1 MAWVDGRWLD
11 RNERAERIALI
22 SERATKLKALVKSGR
37 ATDYHIDTLRD
48 DIAELKRLTRIHR
61 GEYDIAYFTYE
72 YLSDE
77 RNPDNKDNI
86 ISHADDG
93 TPHDPFE
100 KIAPIHREFF
110 DLCDYVDHVVRNA
123 RLAIAAA
130 RGHSKS
136 GIFSN
141 AFPLHQ
147 TVYRK
152 RRYILVISE
161 TDTLSKKLIGWVNKQ
176 LKFNEK
182 LREDFGPLL
191 HEKNTMN
198 EKDNEEAFITASGT
212 LIEASS
218 SGKQLRGKRH
228 GSYRPDLVIVD
239 DPSSSN
245 NEGTK
250 EAREKLIHW
259 FNSVVVPIGTKS
271 TAIILVG
278 TMVSAT
284 GLLNHVLKRKD
295 FKASF
300 HGAVIKEP
308 DNPQL
313 WEQYCEIYARS
324 EDMAEAD
331 AFYESNREAMES
343 GIVLAWPWRWTYRDL
358 MHEKVNMGTRAYNSE
373 FRNLAF
379 SEDEQFFFPE
389 NFAYY
394 HYIYENDRKY
404 IVYEDYKIP
413 VDDLSALTIS
423 GAWDIAQGKNA
434 RSKFN
439 SIITVARHDKSGL
452 IFILDEYASK
462 EPPHKFLDV
471 VVDRIKRYRH
481 HIFSTETI
489 NAQHEFFRQLSERLR
504 VEGIYRTRLNDVK
517 SHKSTKDER
526 IQSLEPMCH
535 NKTLVFNRSH
545 TILLDQMTQYP
556 HGDYVDSIDA
566 LQMAVENVV
575 RPKRTIREKPAWM

>member
-1 MAWVDGRWLD
+1 LT
-11 RNERAERIALI
+11 
-22 SERATKLKALVKSGR
+22 ERATKLKALYESGK
-37 ATDYHIDTLRD
+37 ATDYHVDVLRKD
-48 DIAELKRLTRIHR
+48 AAELKRLKRIHR
-61 GEYDIAYFTYE
+61 AEYDVAFFTYE
-72 YLSDE
+72 YLSDAS
-77 RNPDNKDNI
+77 NPENDDNI
-86 ISHADDG
+86 IRHAEDG
-93 TPHDPFE
+93 TPHDPIE

-110 DLCDYVDHVVRNA
+110 DLCDHVDHVERNA

-130 RGHSKS
+130 RGHNKS
-136 GIFSN
+136 GTFSN

-147 TVYRK
+147 VVFRK
-152 RRYILVISE
+152 RKYILIISE
-161 TDTLSKKLIGWVNKQ
+161 TDALSKKLIGWINKQ
-176 LKFNEK
+176 LKFNAK

-191 HEKNTMN
+191 HEKNTQN

-212 LIEASS
+212 LVEASS

-300 HGAVIKEP
+300 HGAVIREP
-308 DNPQL
+308 DNPKL
-313 WEQYCEIYARS
+313 WDEYCEIYARC

-331 AFYESNREAMES
+331 EFYERNREQLES
-343 GIVLAWPWRWTYRDL
+343 GIVLAWPWRWTYRAL

-394 HYIYENDRKY
+394 RYLYENGRRY
-404 IVYEDYKIP
+404 VVYEDLRIP
-413 VDDLSALTIS
+413 VDELTIS

-434 RSKFN
+434 RSCYN
-439 SIITVARHDKSGL
+439 AVITVGRHEKTGH
-452 IFILDEYASK
+452 IFVLDEYASK
-462 EPPHKFLDV
+462 EPPHVYLDV
-471 VVDRIKRYRH
+471 IVAKIREFGH
-481 HIFSTETI
+481 HVFSVETI
-489 NAQHEFFRQLSERLR
+489 NAQHEFYRQLQERLR
-504 VEGIYRTRLNDVK
+504 REGIYKTRLNDVK
-517 SHKSTKDER
+517 SHKSSKEER
-526 IQSLEPMCH
+526 IESLEPLCH

-545 TILLDQMTQYP
+545 TILLDQMVQYP

-566 LQMAVENVV
+566 LQLAVEHVARPKRVV
-575 RPKRTIREKPAWM
+575 RPKPAWL

>member
-1 MAWVDGRWLD
+1 LT
-11 RNERAERIALI
+11 
-22 SERATKLKALVKSGR
+22 ERATKLKALYESGK
-37 ATDYHIDTLRD
+37 ATDYHIDVLRKD
-48 DIAELKRLTRIHR
+48 AAELKRLKRIHR
-61 GEYDIAYFTYE
+61 AEYDVAFFTYE
-72 YLSDE
+72 YLSDAS
-77 RNPDNKDNI
+77 NPENDDNI
-86 ISHADDG
+86 IRHAEDG
-93 TPHDPFE
+93 TPHDPIE

-110 DLCDYVDHVVRNA
+110 DLCDHVDHVERNA

-130 RGHSKS
+130 RGHNKS
-136 GIFSN
+136 GTFSN

-147 TVYRK
+147 VVFRK
-152 RRYILVISE
+152 RKYILIISE
-161 TDTLSKKLIGWVNKQ
+161 TDALSKKLIGWINKQ
-176 LKFNEK
+176 LKFNAK

-191 HEKNTMN
+191 HEKNTQN

-212 LIEASS
+212 LVEASS

-300 HGAVIKEP
+300 HGAVIREP
-308 DNPQL
+308 DNPKL
-313 WEQYCEIYARS
+313 WDEYCEIYARC

-331 AFYESNREAMES
+331 EFYEKNREQLEA
-343 GIVLAWPWRWTYRDL
+343 GIVLAWPWRWTYRAL

-394 HYIYENDRKY
+394 RYLYENGRRY
-404 IVYEDYKIP
+404 IVYEDLRIP
-413 VDDLSALTIS
+413 VDELTIS

-434 RSKFN
+434 RSCYN
-439 SIITVARHDKSGL
+439 AVITVGRHEKTGH
-452 IFILDEYASK
+452 IFVLDEYASK
-462 EPPHKFLDV
+462 EPPHVYLDV
-471 VVDRIKRYRH
+471 IVAKIREFGH
-481 HIFSTETI
+481 HVFSVETI
-489 NAQHEFFRQLSERLR
+489 NAQHEFYRQLQERLR
-504 VEGIYRTRLNDVK
+504 REGIYKTRLNDVK
-517 SHKSTKDER
+517 SHKSSKEER
-526 IQSLEPMCH
+526 IESLEPLCH

-545 TILLDQMTQYP
+545 TILLDQMAQYP

-566 LQMAVENVV
+566 CQLAVEHVARPKKTLQM
-575 RPKRTIREKPAWM
+575 KPAWMY

>member
-1 MAWVDGRWLD
+1 MT
-11 RNERAERIALI
+11 
-22 SERATKLKALVKSGR
+22 ERATKLKALYESGK
-37 ATDYHIDTLRD
+37 ATDYHIDVLRKD
-48 DIAELKRLTRIHR
+48 AAELKRLKRIHR
-61 GEYDIAYFTYE
+61 AEYDVAFFTYE
-72 YLSDE
+72 YLSDAS
-77 RNPDNKDNI
+77 NPENDDNI
-86 ISHADDG
+86 IRHAEDG
-93 TPHDPFE
+93 TPHDPIE

-110 DLCDYVDHVVRNA
+110 DLCDHVDHVERNA

-130 RGHSKS
+130 RGHNKS
-136 GIFSN
+136 GTFSN

-147 TVYRK
+147 VVFRK
-152 RRYILVISE
+152 RKYILIISE
-161 TDTLSKKLIGWVNKQ
+161 TDALSKKLIGWINKQ
-176 LKFNEK
+176 LKFNAK

-191 HEKNTMN
+191 HEKNTQN

-212 LIEASS
+212 LVEASS

-300 HGAVIKEP
+300 HGAVIREP
-308 DNPQL
+308 DNPKL
-313 WEQYCEIYARS
+313 WDEYCEIYARC

-331 AFYESNREAMES
+331 EFYERNREQLES
-343 GIVLAWPWRWTYRDL
+343 GIVLAWPWRWTYRAL

-394 HYIYENDRKY
+394 RYLYENGRRY
-404 IVYEDYKIP
+404 IVYEDLRIP
-413 VDDLSALTIS
+413 VDELTIS

-434 RSKFN
+434 RSCYN
-439 SIITVARHDKSGL
+439 AVITVGRHEKTGHV
-452 IFILDEYASK
+452 FVLDEYASK
-462 EPPHKFLDV
+462 EPPHVYLDV
-471 VVDRIKRYRH
+471 IVAKIREFGH
-481 HIFSTETI
+481 HVFSVETI
-489 NAQHEFFRQLSERLR
+489 NAQHEFYRQLQERLR
-504 VEGIYRTRLNDVK
+504 REGIYKTRLNDVK
-517 SHKSTKDER
+517 SHKSSKEER
-526 IQSLEPMCH
+526 IESLEPLCH

-545 TILLDQMTQYP
+545 TILLDQMAQYP

-566 LQMAVENVV
+566 LQLAVEHVARPKRVV
-575 RPKRTIREKPAWM
+575 RPKPAWL

>member
-1 MAWVDGRWLD
+1 LT
-11 RNERAERIALI
+11 
-22 SERATKLKALVKSGR
+22 ERATKLKALYESGK
-37 ATDYHIDTLRD
+37 ATDYHIDVLRKD
-48 DIAELKRLTRIHR
+48 AAELKRLKRIHR
-61 GEYDIAYFTYE
+61 AEYDVAFFTYE
-72 YLSDE
+72 YLSDAS
-77 RNPDNKDNI
+77 NPENDDNI
-86 ISHADDG
+86 IRHAEDG
-93 TPHDPFE
+93 TPHDPIE

-110 DLCDYVDHVVRNA
+110 DLCDHVDHVERNA

-130 RGHSKS
+130 RGHNKS
-136 GIFSN
+136 GTFSN

-147 TVYRK
+147 VVFRK
-152 RRYILVISE
+152 RKYILIISE
-161 TDTLSKKLIGWVNKQ
+161 TDALSKKLIGWINKQ
-176 LKFNEK
+176 LKFNAK

-191 HEKNTMN
+191 HEKNTQN

-212 LIEASS
+212 LVEASS

-300 HGAVIKEP
+300 HGAVIREP
-308 DNPQL
+308 DNPKL
-313 WEQYCEIYARS
+313 WDEYCEIYARC

-331 AFYESNREAMES
+331 EFYERNREQLES
-343 GIVLAWPWRWTYRDL
+343 GIVLAWPWRWTYRAL

-394 HYIYENDRKY
+394 RYLYENGRRY
-404 IVYEDYKIP
+404 IVYEDLRIP
-413 VDDLSALTIS
+413 VDELTIS

-434 RSKFN
+434 RSCYN
-439 SIITVARHDKSGL
+439 AVITVGRHEKTGH
-452 IFILDEYASK
+452 IFVLDEYASK
-462 EPPHKFLDV
+462 EPPHVYLDV
-471 VVDRIKRYRH
+471 IVAKIREFGH
-481 HIFSTETI
+481 HVFSVETI
-489 NAQHEFFRQLSERLR
+489 NAQHEFYRQLQERLR
-504 VEGIYRTRLNDVK
+504 KEGIYKTRLNDVK
-517 SHKSTKDER
+517 SHKSSKEER
-526 IQSLEPMCH
+526 IESLEPLCH

-545 TILLDQMTQYP
+545 TILLDQMAQYP

-566 LQMAVENVV
+566 LQLAVEHVARPKRVV
-575 RPKRTIREKPAWM
+575 RPKPAWL